1 MAKGLRAEWQ
11 VGEKTPQCL
20 HLHFHLIFFWPEA
33 LCTESIFLT
42 PFPIYYQET
51 AGRKGKYWL
60 ECSLC
65 LLADYALHKNGDEIV
80 VCFPFSSVFI
90 LSKRVMMVVW
100 CGWGVIVD
108 THSFPPHNA
117 SDPVLSSNT
126 VPSFKGRSLKSRR
139 KVKHLGFLF
148 CHLLDC
154 KAHPFPRVCVCDLHR
169 TLSILGTTLWSVTRR
184 VTLSAFLANVPK
196 KKNATWTVNRFGP
209 SDFSCFSLIWLLSC
223 NRGR

>member
-11 VGEKTPQCL
+11 VGEKTHQCL

-65 LLADYALHKNGDEIV
+65 LLTDYALHKNGDEIA

-90 LSKRVMMVVW
+90 LSKRVMMVAW
-100 CGWGVIVD
+100 CGWGVTVD
-108 THSFPPHNA
+108 THLFPPHNA

-126 VPSFKGRSLKSRR
+126 VPSFQGRSLKLRS
-139 KVKHLGFLF
+139 KVKYLGFFFLSQMVSPTR
-148 CHLLDC
+148 LYGS
-154 KAHPFPRVCVCDLHR
+154 PVPTGSCVPIYFSHCWCQ
-169 TLSILGTTLWSVTRR
+169 LSQSKSTWIHFKRIKSV
-184 VTLSAFLANVPK
+184 
-196 KKNATWTVNRFGP
+196 
-209 SDFSCFSLIWLLSC
+209 II
-223 NRGR
+223 